1 MKKNLWFLLPFL
13 LIGCATVRNEEVVS
27 PEEVVVENE
36 IIFPWT
42 TISVKAGEEI
52 YAPIN
57 CGLVFY
63 DKTQFVYDNWDY
75 SVPEEFGEKVFVA
88 TFPYTFYFDGKKE
101 DVFYELI
108 IKGIDLDEKV
118 ANLPIFSEIEIGSV
132 IGTASEDNPKI
143 MVRTVIP
150 NDPNL
155 IIDSSFIPAEVGNYT
170 YFDASI
176 FMSST
181 PKFLT
186 FKPVTSKKDMIEFW
200 DYPESLEDIA
210 NASISKEDGKS
221 HIVNCPVFNIMIK
234 TQLDKYPEKITT
246 EDSTDILLRQKYYSF
261 CETELTTVFDGLD
274 FHLYFYPGFRDYLLN
289 EYVLGEDICLYL
301 TFFFSKDGA
310 LHFYARDFSIESP
323 EEIYTRLLK
332 NIEEKKESL

>member
-1 MKKNLWFLLPFL
+1 M
-13 LIGCATVRNEEVVS
+13 
-27 PEEVVVENE
+27 
-36 IIFPWT
+36 
-42 TISVKAGEEI
+42 
-52 YAPIN
+52 
-57 CGLVFY
+57 
-63 DKTQFVYDNWDY
+63 
-75 SVPEEFGEKVFVA
+75 
-88 TFPYTFYFDGKKE
+88 
-101 DVFYELI
+101 I

-210 NASISKEDGKS
+210 
-221 HIVNCPVFNIMIK
+221 
-234 TQLDKYPEKITT
+234 
-246 EDSTDILLRQKYYSF
+246 
-261 CETELTTVFDGLD
+261 
-274 FHLYFYPGFRDYLLN
+274 
-289 EYVLGEDICLYL
+289 
-301 TFFFSKDGA
+301 
-310 LHFYARDFSIESP
+310 
-323 EEIYTRLLK
+323 
-332 NIEEKKESL
+332 KKEEDLRIKEENIKEVYRYCNIFGGIL

>member
-1 MKKNLWFLLPFL
+1 MKKFVWVLLPFL
-13 LIGCATVRNEEVVS
+13 LISCATVGNKEVLP
-27 PEEVVVENE
+27 PEEVVVEKE
-36 IIFPWT
+36 IIFPWS
-42 TISVKAGEEI
+42 TINVKAGEEI
-52 YAPIN
+52 HAPVN

-88 TFPYTFYFDGKKE
+88 TFPYTFYFDGKKQ
-101 DVFYELI
+101 DVFYEVI
-108 IKGIDLDEKV
+108 IKGIDIYEKV

-155 IIDSSFIPAEVGNYT
+155 ILDSNFIPAEVGHYT

-176 FMSST
+176 FMATT

-200 DYPESLEDIA
+200 DYPESLEEIA
-210 NASISKEDGKS
+210 NASIPIKDEKNR
-221 HIVNCPVFNIMIK
+221 IVNVPVFNIMVK

-246 EDSTDILLRQKYYSF
+246 ENSTDILLRQQYYSF

-274 FHLYFYPGFRDYLLN
+274 FHLYFYPGYRDYLLN
-289 EYVLGEDICLYL
+289 EYVLGEDIYLYL
-301 TFFFSKDGA
+301 TFFFSKNGA
-310 LHFYARDFSIESP
+310 LHFYVREFSIESP
-323 EEIYTRLLK
+323 EEIYNTFLE
-332 NIEEKKESL
+332 IIKKKRETL